1 MNFIEG
7 FQISL
12 DDSEILRL
20 LRNQN
25 TTRIDPSKVSVELME
40 EIKEMK
46 KVAFDLIKP
55 QAIYDIFESNDL
67 KPKSLFKESEKTILA
82 VCTIGG
88 RLEEES
94 LKLMKE
100 GELSKGVILDAI
112 ASHAAEQTASFV
124 NKAILEVHKEEIKD
138 KQITNRF
145 SPGYC
150 VWTVEDGQD
159 LIFGLLPTTNIGVEL
174 SKSKMMIPRKSVS
187 FAINIGE
194 VVDSELGSKVCENCS
209 LINCPF
215 RRLN

>member
-1 MNFIEG
+1 MNFLKG
-7 FQISL
+7 FQIAL
-12 DDSEILRL
+12 DDVEILRL

-25 TTRIDPSKVSVELME
+25 TTKIDPSKVSEELMN

-46 KVAFDLIKP
+46 KIATDLIEP
-55 QAIYDIFESNDL
+55 RAIYDVFNSINL
-67 KPKSLFKESEKTILA
+67 KPKSLFTKSERSVLA

-94 LKLMKE
+94 LKFMKE
-100 GELSKGVILDAI
+100 GDLSLGVILDAI

-124 NKAILEVHKEEIKD
+124 NEAILEDIRDETKD
-138 KQITNRF
+138 MQITNRF

-150 VWTVEDGQD
+150 VWTIEEGQE
-159 LIFGLLPTTNIGVEL
+159 LIFSLLSTESIGVEL

-194 VVDSELGSKVCENCS
+194 HVDSELGVKECENCN

-215 RRLN
+215 RRLK